1 MEGERYVKWV
11 KWREKWLNLPI
22 SRKLSLVIGGIAGFL
37 IFTTLVSTLL
47 FFSMSRN
54 NEQVLSKQE
63 AWFSQ
68 QEIKHYIYARINSVL
83 EYISTGEGQFLQKFY
98 ENCIAARSFEKYLL
112 ANTPP
117 NQLGEIERFIQFSQ
131 DWEFILR
138 NQVIPVYQLGNEADA
153 WLTLIEEAE
162 PMEKKL
168 ILEVTR
174 FSTQKEAEILELS
187 RRSKQQGESMIY
199 FGVFI
204 TMIAILMAII
214 LFVVLKNS
222 INKPI
227 QKLRQGTRR
236 LAKGD
241 LYYRVA
247 IEGNDEFGQL
257 GDAFNLMG
265 ERVTRLIND
274 AQSANRLKSEFL
286 ATISHELRTPLNG
299 IIGFTEA
306 IRERLAGP
314 LTDKQQE
321 YLSHIYDNAEH
332 LLTLINEILDL
343 SKIEAGKMGLQL
355 QEIDVDSFFAKS
367 LHVIQEQARSK
378 QIELAY
384 KNHSGIPMIMA
395 DPTRLTEIM
404 NNLLSNA
411 VKFTPTGGN
420 VCVELNRTGD
430 LLSISVLDTGIGIRQ
445 EGIDKLFLPFYQD
458 EGALDR
464 QHEGTGLGLALTK
477 KLVELHGGT
486 ITVHS
491 ELSKGTNI
499 TFTLQQSQP
508 LSKQQKVLRNNKQ
521 LAPIISREE
530 IVPVVWVVGTI
541 GSKIKEWLQ
550 QMTANC
556 RVKYVS
562 LEKLEKSRNEQPPD
576 LVLYFWDKG
585 IVGEGED
592 LPSLEHEAIK
602 RLHQLEIPIVLIS
615 NYPFSLHEMG
625 LLYRFVKDIVDLD
638 QSHMY
643 EKITHWLEQIG
654 GGVHDTGSHD
664 SDR

>member
-11 KWREKWLNLPI
+11 KWRETWLNLPI

-153 WLTLIEEAE
+153 WLTLVEEAE

-204 TMIAILMAII
+204 TMIAILIAIV

-227 QKLRQGTRR
+227 QKLHQGTRR

-420 VCVELNRTGD
+420 VWVELNRTGD

-458 EGALDR
+458 EGAWDR

-638 QSHMY
+638 QAHMY